1 MERDFCV
8 DTPLGTL
15 HVYAKHSI
23 TDSPADYPGV
33 YVDLVR
39 NGRDPEML
47 ACVEY
52 DSSDGTMLTTAYDI
66 GCDEPIF
73 AHHHDLNED
82 EDEGG
87 EDDYTASIRE
97 IASGLY
103 VVEDKE
109 GAVELGAE
117 DKRLLFYDESEAE
130 DALERLN
137 SEDDGCYILL
147 REDGEYAKRGE

>member
-39 NGRDPEML
+39 NGHDPEML

-52 DSSDGTMLTTAYDI
+52 DSGDGTMLTTAYDI
-66 GCDEPIF
+66 GCDDPIF
-73 AHHHDLNED
+73 IHHHDLNDGED
-82 EDEGG
+82 EDGEG
-87 EDDYTASIRE
+87 DYTASIRE
-97 IASGLY
+97 ATSGLY
-103 VVEDKE
+103 VVEDEE
-109 GAVELGAE
+109 GAVELGE
-117 DKRLLFYDESEAE
+117 KSKRLLFYDECEAE
-130 DALERLN
+130 DTLERLN
-137 SEDDGCYILL
+137 DGEDGCYVLL
-147 REDGEYAKRGE
+147 REDGEYAKRRE

>member
-39 NGRDPEML
+39 SGRDPEML

-52 DSSDGTMLTTAYDI
+52 DSGDGTMLTTSYDV
-66 GCDEPIF
+66 GRDDPVF
-73 AHHHDLNED
+73 AHHNNLAD
-82 EDEGG
+82 G
-87 EDDYTASIRE
+87 E
-97 IASGLY
+97 
-103 VVEDKE
+103 
-109 GAVELGAE
+109 
-117 DKRLLFYDESEAE
+117 
-130 DALERLN
+130 
-137 SEDDGCYILL
+137 
-147 REDGEYAKRGE
+147 EDGDAEQ

>member
-52 DSSDGTMLTTAYDI
+52 DSGDGTMLTTSYDI
-66 GCDEPIF
+66 GRDDPVF
-73 AHHHDLNED
+73 AHHNNLADD
-82 EDEGG
+82 EEGG
-87 EDDYTASIRE
+87 N
-97 IASGLY
+97 
-103 VVEDKE
+103 VEQ
-109 GAVELGAE
+109 
-117 DKRLLFYDESEAE
+117 
-130 DALERLN
+130 
-137 SEDDGCYILL
+137 
-147 REDGEYAKRGE
+147 

>member
-23 TDSPADYPGV
+23 VDSPADYPGV

-52 DSSDGTMLTTAYDI
+52 DSGDETMLTTAYDI
-66 GCDEPIF
+66 GRDEPVF
-73 AHHHDLNED
+73 AHHNDLTAFDEED
-82 EDEGG
+82 SD
-87 EDDYTASIRE
+87 
-97 IASGLY
+97 
-103 VVEDKE
+103 
-109 GAVELGAE
+109 AE
-117 DKRLLFYDESEAE
+117 CEE
-130 DALERLN
+130 
-137 SEDDGCYILL
+137 
-147 REDGEYAKRGE
+147 

>member
-52 DSSDGTMLTTAYDI
+52 DSSDSTMLTTAYDI

-117 DKRLLFYDESEAE
+117 DKRLLFYDECDAE
-130 DALERLN
+130 NTLERLN
-137 SEDDGCYILL
+137 EDEDGCYVLL
-147 REDGEYAKRGE
+147 REDGRYAKREE